1 MNTKLTLRL
10 DEDLIKSAKK
20 YANDTGKSVSQL
32 VADFFFLLDKKNVT
46 DPDQLTPIVKSLKG
60 SMKNANL
67 DEKDYKKY
75 LEDKYL

>member
-1 MNTKLTLRL
+1 MNKKLTLRL

-32 VADFFFLLDKKNVT
+32 VADFFFLLDKKAVA

-60 SMKNANL
+60 SMKNADL
-67 DEKDYKKY
+67 DEKDCKK
-75 LEDKYL
+75 